1 MKDDKITIAQKSKTI
16 KDFNQWAKENNKE
29 YLLNNANVNI
39 VNKGDYRIPNPLL
52 RKLKNSGFALQD
64 CINKLIDVH
73 NVHVNNISSN
83 EFYMWEIHYDEEI
96 SKFKQL
102 AKDTIYRVT
111 QEVMKKGKRNG
122 NPWWIYFTEVGRIVD
137 CLVEYERLNE
147 GAVKLLSTFNHDLI
161 VSLFVEFEIFSPLRD
176 QYPEVQIMFQQIE
189 QRYNIQAEIDF
200 NIPMRKFLQSKVSTI
215 KTEEQRLDII
225 DDIMEMRSVLFKHW
239 DAEKHRIQLDDKYD
253 CLIDIN
259 CAIPSVAI
267 VSHSLAYTNRRTF
280 DTISWD
286 LFTGKA
292 FYNSTFF
299 YSYGLSA
306 DYLLEQLHEYL
317 YQIYVKCTFKQ
328 EQPDLNNQYQYDP
341 EQYLIYNQ
349 LKQQVEPLLENVTDI
364 LIVKLNSPRIPKV
377 RQSRLFK
384 WFENYLGCE
393 VLSGKGSELKIFNP
407 TQDGKIHIIGK
418 HKKDPEVSS
427 WRISLILKSIGIKPE
442 LWHSKIKYL

>member
-29 YLLNNANVNI
+29 YLLNNFTVKL
-39 VNKGDYRIPNPLL
+39 VNKNEYKIPNSLL
-52 RKLKNSGFALQD
+52 RKLKNSGFALQN

-73 NVHVNNISSN
+73 NIHMENISSN
-83 EFYMWEIHYDEEI
+83 ELYLWELHYDEEI
-96 SKFKQL
+96 SNFKQL

-111 QEVMKKGKRNG
+111 QEVMKKGKRADNV
-122 NPWWIYFTEVGRIVD
+122 WLYYYCEVSDLISYL
-137 CLVEYERLNE
+137 CSLEQINQ

-161 VSLFVEFEIFSPLRD
+161 VSLFVEMEKISPLSRQ
-176 QYPEVQIMFQQIE
+176 QYDIQSMYKEFKN
-189 QRYNIQAEIDF
+189 RYHIDDEISF
-200 NIPMRKFLQSKVSTI
+200 NIPMATYLQSQVNELT
-215 KTEEQRLDII
+215 TEEQRLNLI
-225 DDIMEMRSVLFKHW
+225 DDIMEMRSILFKHW
-239 DAEKHRIQLDDKYD
+239 DAEKHRIQLNDRFD

-267 VSHSLAYTNRRTF
+267 VSHTLTYTNRRTF

-299 YSYGLSA
+299 YSYGLST
-306 DYLLEQLHEYL
+306 DYLLEKLHEYL

-442 LWHSKIKYL
+442 LWHSKIEYL